1 MFFIV
6 FIIFSV
12 IIIKLSLSLSSLLSL
27 SLSSLLSLSLS
38 SLLSLLIIIK
48 KINVFYEN
56 LLNNELP
63 HNL

>member
-12 IIIKLSLSLSSLLSL
+12 IIIKLSL

>member
-1 MFFIV
+1 MFSIV

-12 IIIKLSLSLSSLLSL
+12 IIIKLSLSLSLSYPLSL
-27 SLSSLLSLSLS
+27 S
-38 SLLSLLIIIK
+38 IIIK